1 MPIKK
6 HPFNNLETFNNC
18 LCRELTLWGHLR
30 FDGTLFAAAIQFLY
44 SLKVGKL
51 GPAPATIW
59 FRHQAQMRAI
69 HTTIWVPL
77 SAQINYIIYIMQ
89 RGAWMLRGFKGGT
102 CKPPIWNRPVHIDTQ
117 LVRAC
122 WSQNRVQYLE
132 SVRRNLSSCFSL
144 CLASHAQQ
152 LIRRPSWFW
161 KKQRRARCPL
171 PSLQLS
177 TCFLLSTGYAEVSS
191 STWWFVHCP
200 PIQIA
205 WNGTLY
211 IPSSCVGGRTQ
222 GDHLWLPLVQPQP
235 CQDAVLDTEVGDIL
249 DFAGCLW
256 ISWSWDILGHGSTVV
271 CVHGNRS
278 EQARGSLPRHH
289 GCHSGLAAWSDDR
302 SISLRLTASALN
314 ILVYLGMPSF
324 LVHIAEI
331 NCLSRIWWPA
341 GTQTGIHR
349 WDSCTKSK

>member
-177 TCFLLSTGYAEVSS
+177 TCFSSFYRLCRGFFFHMVICSLPTNTDRVKWYTLHSVFLCWWAHAGRSSVTSTCSTSAMPRCCAWHRGWRHSGFCWMSLDILVLGHLGTWFDRSLCAWKPLWAGKGQS
-191 STWWFVHCP
+191 ST
-200 PIQIA
+200 
-205 WNGTLY
+205 
-211 IPSSCVGGRTQ
+211 PS
-222 GDHLWLPLVQPQP
+222 WLSFW
-235 CQDAVLDTEVGDIL
+235 T
-249 DFAGCLW
+249 
-256 ISWSWDILGHGSTVV
+256 
-271 CVHGNRS
+271 
-278 EQARGSLPRHH
+278 GSLIGR
-289 GCHSGLAAWSDDR
+289 
-302 SISLRLTASALN
+302 
-314 ILVYLGMPSF
+314 
-324 LVHIAEI
+324 
-331 NCLSRIWWPA
+331 
-341 GTQTGIHR
+341 
-349 WDSCTKSK
+349 